1 MSLLDRDHHEGNLLD
16 RIAQLE
22 AQLEALERAVAM
34 GLFAPGSTTML
45 LPGQLEM
52 PGLAT
57 QSLKVTDAGSA
68 GATQQGWIE
77 VEVGGVKGYVRVYG
91 TK

>member
-34 GLFAPGSTTML
+34 GLFAPGSTTMSITSTDL
-45 LPGQLEM
+45 AVPRPRCSRPASMSMKTTSSSSNRRWSITLRRRVDSGQ
-52 PGLAT
+52 
-57 QSLKVTDAGSA
+57 
-68 GATQQGWIE
+68 
-77 VEVGGVKGYVRVYG
+77 
-91 TK
+91 